1 MDLYDELE
9 ESVKNNPARFSE
21 MEFVADSINRLDE
34 LDKDTANEHRKIIFG
49 LIWHHY
55 QTRDITCKNNNKLP
69 YGIEFF
75 NRKKNSINR
84 STVSVTKEESVSR
97 SPSISKNNSSSNS
110 KSIGSPILYIEESD
124 SQIETIKCVLE
135 KIPPTLQK
143 ILLAYVKFYIIEE

>member
-49 LIWHHY
+49 LIFHHY
-55 QTRDITCKNNNKLP
+55 QTRDITCKNNTKLP

-75 NRKKNSINR
+75 NRKKNSSNR
-84 STVSVTKEESVSR
+84 STVSVSKEESVSGSHSGIR
-97 SPSISKNNSSSNS
+97 SNSKSDS
-110 KSIGSPILYIEESD
+110 KSIGSPILDIDDPE